1 MNKKVLISLLLLL
14 AIIIGAVVFISN
26 RSEAPVV
33 SNSNQTGQTQFTKE
47 EVAQHTKVD
56 DCWTIINGGVY
67 DITNYVP
74 MHPGGDEILRTCGTD
89 GTSLFAE
96 RKTTTGEI
104 VGSGTP
110 HSSTAENQLADY
122 KIGELSQ

>member
-1 MNKKVLISLLLLL
+1 MNKKVLITLLLLM
-14 AIIIGAVVFISN
+14 AVIIGTIIFISN

-33 SNSNQTGQTQFTKE
+33 TSSNQTSQNQFSVE

-67 DITNYVP
+67 NITNYVP

-89 GTSLFAE
+89 GSSLFTE
-96 RKTTTGEI
+96 RKTDSGELI
-104 VGSGTP
+104 GSGTP
-110 HSSTAENQLADY
+110 HSNTAENQLSSY
-122 KIGELSQ
+122 KIGELSR